1 MVNDFF
7 NLQERLEKSAMTQV
21 VVLVRGEFTR
31 GNAAGVAAS
40 VFSVH

>member
-21 VVLVRGEFTR
+21 VVLVRGEFSR
-31 GNAAGVAAS
+31 CNAAGVAAS